1 MYVQVDEE
9 KKNWQTKQLKKKR
22 IKKKEKV
29 TDVDET
35 HVQVYM
41 DIFVH

>member
-1 MYVQVDEE
+1 MCKWT
-9 KKNWQTKQLKKKR
+9 KKKKKLANKATKKKR
-22 IKKKEKV
+22 KKKKEKA

-35 HVQVYM
+35 HVQVHM